1 VALVDVL
8 AQRISVVELLVTRRT
23 RVVVKADV
31 LAHAGRALELCIAV
45 GA

>member
-1 VALVDVL
+1 MDVVA
-8 AQRISVVELLVTRRT
+8 QGIGVVELLVTRRT

-31 LAHAGRALELCIAV
+31 LAHAGRTLELCIAV